1 MRAPPSERDQKA
13 MDVLSR
19 VLRDLR
25 GSSLAFFP
33 AQGGYRDLGPPKE
46 TDGIGKGLAQ
56 AKADGSIGEP
66 IDGGTR
72 KEASGREFK
81 ITRWNAPDGK
91 LAAVLLEPV
100 LGGPRER
107 VLIAP
112 DAKRPAVARRRGARP
127 VGPGAPDHERSPR
140 GQYRCA
146 DGYRLSG
153 LVDPLAQASGQV
165 EHELPG
171 HAAGACAT
179 RDRPFDR
186 LGA

>member
-1 MRAPPSERDQKA
+1 MTTVKPAPDYAAIMRAPPSERDQKA
-13 MDVLSR
+13 MDVLAQ

-33 AQGGYRDLGPPKE
+33 AQGGYRDLGLPKE

-56 AKADGSIGEP
+56 AEADGSIGEP

-72 KEASGREFK
+72 KDTSGREFK

-100 LGGPRER
+100 LGGKNER

-112 DAKRPAVARRRGARP
+112 DAKRPGNARLWHDDAALVPWGLARQIVNEVRAGNTAP
-127 VGPGAPDHERSPR
+127 RPGTD
-140 GQYRCA
+140 
-146 DGYRLSG
+146 LKI
-153 LVDPLAQASGQV
+153 
-165 EHELPG
+165 
-171 HAAGACAT
+171 
-179 RDRPFDR
+179 
-186 LGA
+186 